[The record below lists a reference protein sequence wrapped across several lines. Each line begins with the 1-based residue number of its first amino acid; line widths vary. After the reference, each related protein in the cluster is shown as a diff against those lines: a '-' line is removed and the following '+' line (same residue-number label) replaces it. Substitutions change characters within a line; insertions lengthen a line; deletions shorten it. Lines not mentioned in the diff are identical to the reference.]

1 MVDSVRAERSIL
13 FYDGHCGLCH
23 GAVAFTARRDRAG
36 VFAFAPLG
44 GETFERLGLDREV
57 LPDSLVLRTT
67 GGRLL
72 VRSEAVL
79 HILRRLGGVWEWIA
93 RAAGIVPRGLADAL
107 YNLVARVRGRLF
119 ARPAGLCP
127 VTPAPLRNRFLP

>member
-1 MVDSVRAERSIL
+1 MADSVKPERAIL

-23 GAVAFTARRDRAG
+23 GAVSFTAHRDRAG
-36 VFAFAPLG
+36 MFAFAPLD
-44 GETFERLGLDREV
+44 GETFERLGLGREA
-57 LPDSLVLRTT
+57 LPDSLVLRTE

-79 HILRRLGGVWEWIA
+79 HILRRLGGVWEWIG
-93 RAAGIVPRGLADAL
+93 RAGGIVPRGLADAL
-107 YNLVARVRGRLF
+107 YDLVARVRGRLF

-127 VTPAPLRNRFLP
+127 VTPARLRDRFLP